1 MDRDASADPRDA
13 RRRRLLAA
21 AAAALASGAAM
32 SSRAAAGDASAP
44 SPILQRPIPRTGEK
58 LPAVGLGT
66 WQSFDV
72 ASEPDEVARAMEA
85 LRALV
90 DGGGSVV
97 DSSPMYGT
105 AESVVGRV
113 ASELGVHP
121 RLFLATKVW
130 TSGRDAGLR
139 QMEQSMTRMQVAR
152 KGPLDLMQVHNLV
165 DVETHL
171 ATLGEW
177 KQAGRVRHVGITHY
191 TASAHANL
199 EKLVRRGGIDFLQIN
214 YSIAEPQAGA
224 RLLPAA
230 AAAGVAVIVNRPFAE
245 GALMQRVK
253 GRPLPAFAA
262 ELGATSWAQL
272 FLKWILAD
280 PAVTVAIPGT
290 RNPRHVADNLAAAK
304 GPLPDAAL
312 RARIAEAAG

>member
-1 MDRDASADPRDA
+1 MLVRMSPVPPVAE
-13 RRRRLLAA
+13 RRRFLR
-21 AAAALASGAAM
+21 AALGIAVSGAAM
-32 SSRAAAGDASAP
+32 SAPAA
-44 SPILQRPIPRTGEK
+44 SPVLSRPIPRTGEA

-72 ASEPDEVARAMEA
+72 ASEPDEVTRAMEA
-85 LRALV
+85 VRALV
-90 DGGGSVV
+90 DGGGALV

-113 ASELGVHP
+113 ASELGAHP

-130 TSGRDAGLR
+130 TSGRDAGLK

-152 KGPLDLMQVHNLV
+152 KGPLDLMQVHNLL

-171 ATLGEW
+171 ATLADW
-177 KQAGRVRHVGITHY
+177 KQAGRVRYVGITHY
-191 TASAHANL
+191 TASAHATL
-199 EKLVRRGGIDFLQIN
+199 EKMVKRGGIDFLQIN
-214 YSIAEPQAGA
+214 YSIAEPQAGT

-253 GRPLPAFAA
+253 GRPLPGFAA

-290 RNPRHVADNLAAAK
+290 RNPRHVADNLAAAR
-304 GPLPDAAL
+304 GPLPDAAM
-312 RARIAEAAG
+312 RARIAQAIA